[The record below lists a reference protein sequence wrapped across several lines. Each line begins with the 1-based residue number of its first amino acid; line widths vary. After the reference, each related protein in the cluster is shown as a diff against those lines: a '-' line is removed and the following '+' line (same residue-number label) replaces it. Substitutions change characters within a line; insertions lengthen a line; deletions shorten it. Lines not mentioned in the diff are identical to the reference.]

1 MKQDFPKDTEKYKLI
16 VSDFDGTLAGSDHL
30 ISQKVRVAIKRWIDS
45 GRHFT
50 IASGRQYEMIGQDT
64 AVLDLKTPI
73 IVRGG
78 AEIIKPDGEK
88 IYQEVIDKKTAKEF
102 ISILTEN
109 GLKISAEI
117 GPILYGN
124 FPFGVESYPQ
134 ITEKPLE
141 QIPFVDV
148 PKINVRVFPEKVK
161 EIEALMDNVVIPK
174 FPTLHL
180 VRSYN
185 PHGMAYD
192 VTSLKG
198 TKHLAVL
205 ELIKHLGLD
214 RSETVGV
221 GDGYN
226 DFPLLEA
233 SGLKVAMGNA
243 NDELKAIADV
253 VVPTL
258 SDDGVAYLIDKLIEN
273 PKFE

>member
-1 MKQDFPKDTEKYKLI
+1 MDNFPKDTSHFKLI
-16 VSDFDGTLAGSDHL
+16 VSDFDGTLAGADHL
-30 ISQKVRVAIKRWIDS
+30 ISQKVQDAIKKWIDS

-50 IASGRQYEMIGQDT
+50 IASGRQYEMISQD
-64 AVLDLKTPI
+64 AKALNLQTPL

-78 AEIIKPDGEK
+78 AEIILPTGEK
-88 IYQEVIDKKTAKEF
+88 IYAEVIEKEIAKEL
-102 ISILTEN
+102 IRILTEHN
-109 GLKISAEI
+109 IKISAEI

-124 FPFGVESYPQ
+124 FPFGVERYAQ
-134 ITEKPLE
+134 ISEKPLE
-141 QIPFVDV
+141 EMPYVDV
-148 PKINVRVFPEKVK
+148 PKINVRVDSDKVE
-161 EIEALMDNVVIPK
+161 EIEALMNKVIIPK
-174 FPTLHL
+174 FSTLHL

-185 PHGMAYD
+185 QLGMAYD
-192 VTSLKG
+192 VTSIKG

-205 ELIKHLGLD
+205 ELAKYLGLD

-253 VVPTL
+253 VVPSL
-258 SDDGVAYLIDKLIEN
+258 SDDGVAYLVEELLG
-273 PKFE
+273 

>member
-1 MKQDFPKDTEKYKLI
+1 MKDNFPKDTSKFKLI
-16 VSDFDGTLAGSDHL
+16 VSDFDGTLSGSDHL
-30 ISQKVRVAIKRWIDS
+30 ISQKVQDAVKRWIDS

-50 IASGRQYEMIGQDT
+50 IASGRQYEMISQD
-64 AVLDLKTPI
+64 AKVLNLKTPI

-78 AEIIKPDGEK
+78 AEIVKPNGEK
-88 IYQEVIDKKTAKEF
+88 IYAEVIDKKVAKEL
-102 ISILTEN
+102 IEILTEH
-109 GLKISAEI
+109 GIKVAAEI

-124 FPFGVESYPQ
+124 FPFGVESYPH
-134 ITEKPLE
+134 ITEKPLD

-161 EIEALMDNVVIPK
+161 EIEALMDNIVIPK

-192 VTSLKG
+192 VTSLRG
-198 TKHLAVL
+198 TKNLAVL
-205 ELIKHLGLD
+205 ELSKYLGLN
-214 RSETVGV
+214 REETVGV

-243 NDELKAIADV
+243 NDELKEIADV
-253 VVPTL
+253 IVPSL
-258 SDDGVAYLIDKLIEN
+258 QDDGVAYLIDQLLV
-273 PKFE
+273 